1 MSLGASLMNVFVAI
15 LWQVLCYVFFKEA
28 EVSWEIEL
36 DKQKLPAYLS
46 HGKKPVFH
54 LQKPSSSMGLKLK

>member
-36 DKQKLPAYLS
+36 DKQKTPCLS
-46 HGKKPVFH
+46 ISWKETSVSPTEAI
-54 LQKPSSSMGLKLK
+54 